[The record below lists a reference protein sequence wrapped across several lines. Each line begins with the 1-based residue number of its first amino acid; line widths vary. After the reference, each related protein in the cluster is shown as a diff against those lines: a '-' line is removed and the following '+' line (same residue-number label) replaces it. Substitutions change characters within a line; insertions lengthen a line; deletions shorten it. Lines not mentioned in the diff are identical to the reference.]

1 MDGIAGP
8 TQAPPDTAA
17 PADSAATSVRVEP
30 RSRLWAWPRMHQV
43 LFVAFTLVAAV
54 PIAVLAIWEG
64 QAAFQNELDS
74 VRERHL
80 LVARNLTS
88 TMSRYVKDLKATFP
102 LAFTP
107 GSMSRPGAGL
117 INLLE
122 ALEVIHVC
130 ILNPDGSVAS
140 VLPGLTDDI
149 ETQNPPD
156 PARFKILRALADDMP
171 DEPVLSKLYHDAA
184 NRPVFYLV
192 KALPD
197 GKLGVGIVSTRYLIS
212 LQQGIS
218 FGDRGHAVI
227 TDGSGQVIADPS
239 KERIAASTDISN
251 VPVVAAMMR
260 GETGVGQFYSPSANG
275 MMIAGY
281 AVVPETGW
289 GVMVPQP
296 VSELRHRADVV
307 NQLAVVIA
315 VAAFAAAAVVSYL
328 VALLLTRPVRQIAA
342 TAEAVMTGNDEVSAP
357 PFGLWAPSEIRSLG
371 RAFNTMLA
379 DLRRKASE
387 TLQALRQAETSNRAK
402 TQFLANMSH
411 ELRTPLNGVV
421 GMLELL
427 RLSGASTTQQN
438 YIDQASR
445 SAQSLLRM
453 VGDVLDL
460 SEMEVGK
467 IGLKPAP
474 FRLDALIAGLREQYG
489 EPAAAKGL
497 TMAVSLPEA
506 LQIGL
511 IGDAQRITQMLGNL
525 LSNAIKFTASGGIA
539 LRISAL
545 DETASTIQ
553 IRFEVGDTGVGIAPE
568 MQQKIFEAFTQGDG
582 STTRRYGGSG
592 LGLAIVKE
600 LCQRMNGEFGVQSM
614 IGVGS
619 TFWLALPFEKAAVE
633 PALEVVTPRPPPR
646 PTVAPPPPLVAM
658 PATPH
663 PPRMVTAAG
672 REFQEVLRDAGRASV
687 RILLVEDNPA
697 NLRVTQALL
706 ETLGCEVRTAINGI
720 HAVAAYRDGEY
731 DLVLMDC
738 QMPEMDGYQATRAI
752 RHVEALLGRFTPIVA
767 LTAHAMDGS
776 REECL
781 VAGMNDQLSKPLTL
795 AALTSKLLEWLSAN
809 RPAA

>member
-1 MDGIAGP
+1 
-8 TQAPPDTAA
+8 
-17 PADSAATSVRVEP
+17 
-30 RSRLWAWPRMHQV
+30 MHQL

-54 PIAVLAIWEG
+54 PIGVLAIWEG
-64 QAAFQNELDS
+64 QTAFQNELDS

-88 TMSRYVKDLKATFP
+88 TMSRYVKDLKASFP
-102 LAFTP
+102 LVFTQ
-107 GSMSRPGAGL
+107 GSLSQPTASL
-117 INLLE
+117 VNLLE
-122 ALEVIHVC
+122 ALEVTRVC

-140 VLPGLTDDI
+140 RLPGLADDLDPAV
-149 ETQNPPD
+149 PPD
-156 PARFKILRALADDMP
+156 PARFKALRALADDMP
-171 DEPVLSKLYHDAA
+171 DEPVLSKLYHDEA

-192 KALPD
+192 KALPE
-197 GKLGVGIVSTRYLIS
+197 GKLGVGIVSTRYLVS
-212 LQQGIS
+212 LQQAIT
-218 FGDRGHAVI
+218 FGEQGHAVI
-227 TDGSGQVIADPS
+227 TDGSGQVIADPL
-239 KERIAASTDISN
+239 KEWVAASKDISN

-260 GETGVGQFYSPSANG
+260 GETGVGQFYSPTSNG

-296 VSELRHRADVV
+296 VSELRHRADLV

-315 VAAFAAAAVVSYL
+315 LAAFVAAALISYL
-328 VALLLTRPVRQIAA
+328 VAVWLTRPVRQIAA
-342 TAEAVMTGNDEVSAP
+342 TAETVMTGNDEVSAP
-357 PFGLWAPSEIRSLG
+357 DFGSWAPSELRSLG

-379 DLRRKASE
+379 DLRRKAAE

-460 SEMEVGK
+460 SEMEVGR
-467 IGLKPAP
+467 IGLKPEA
-474 FRLDALIAGLREQYG
+474 FRLDALIARLREQYG

-497 TMAVSLPEA
+497 SMAVALPEA
-506 LQIGL
+506 LQIGV
-511 IGDAQRITQMLGNL
+511 IGDQQRIAQMLGNL

-539 LRISAL
+539 LRVSAVE
-545 DETASTIQ
+545 ETASTIQ
-553 IRFEVGDTGVGIAPE
+553 IRFEVGDTGIGIAPE
-568 MQQKIFEAFTQGDG
+568 MQKKIFEAFTQGDG

-592 LGLAIVKE
+592 VGLAIVKE

-619 TFWLALPFEKAAVE
+619 TFWLMLPFEKAAVE
-633 PALEVVTPRPPPR
+633 LATEVPAPIPPSRPAVTPPPPPR
-646 PTVAPPPPLVAM
+646 AVPV
-658 PATPH
+658 TPG
-663 PPRMVTAAG
+663 PPRTLTAAG
-672 REFQEVLRDAGRASV
+672 RDFQELLRASGRASV

-706 ETLGCEVRTAINGI
+706 ETLGCDVRTAVNGM
-720 HAVAAYRDGEY
+720 HAVASYRDGEY

-738 QMPEMDGYQATRAI
+738 QMPEMVGYQATRAI
-752 RHVEALLGRFTPIVA
+752 RHFESMLGRFTPIVA

-776 REECL
+776 RDECL
-781 VAGMNDQLSKPLTL
+781 AAGMNDQLSKPLTL
-795 AALTSKLLEWLSAN
+795 AALTSKLLEWLAAD